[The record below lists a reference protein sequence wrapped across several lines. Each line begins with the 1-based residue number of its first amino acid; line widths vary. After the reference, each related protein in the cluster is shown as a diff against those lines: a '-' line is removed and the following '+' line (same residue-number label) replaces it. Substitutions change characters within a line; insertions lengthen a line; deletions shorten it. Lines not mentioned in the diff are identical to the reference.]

1 MIFAV
6 YLISL
11 FTNVYLCLI
20 LVLNFV
26 FGASFELLYILLFWM
41 WFNLHCISILFC
53 VIVCFYVTYALW
65 YVHL

>member
-11 FTNVYLCLI
+11 FINLYLCLV

-26 FGASFELLYILLFWM
+26 FDESFELYILSFWIR
-41 WFNLHCISILFC
+41 FNLYCISIFFC

>member
-1 MIFAV
+1 MIFVV

-11 FTNVYLCLI
+11 FINVYLCLV

-26 FGASFELLYILLFWM
+26 FGESFELLYILSFWM
-41 WFNLHCISILFC
+41 RFNLYCSSIIFC
-53 VIVCFYVTYALW
+53 VIVCFYVIYALW

>member
-11 FTNVYLCLI
+11 FINVYLCLV

-26 FGASFELLYILLFWM
+26 FGESFELLYVLSFWM
-41 WFNLHCISILFC
+41 RFNFYCISIFFC
-53 VIVCFYVTYALW
+53 VMVCFYVTYALW